1 MIIGIGLAI
10 AVGLFAR
17 AIGLDRDRAFYPVV
31 LIVVGSYYVLFA
43 TMAGATANAL
53 LPEIAFFALF
63 AAAATLG
70 FKSSLWIVVA
80 GLAGHGIFDFVRGGL
95 VPGTGVPTWW
105 PAFCGAY
112 DVTAALFLAALLVF
126 KNRSFKPAWTAS
138 APRR

>member
-1 MIIGIGLAI
+1 MPFVIGIGLAI

-17 AIGLDRDRAFYPVV
+17 FVGLDRDRAFYPVV

-43 TMAGATANAL
+43 VMAGATGRAL

-80 GLAGHGIFDFVRGGL
+80 GLAAHGVFDFVRGDHL
-95 VPGTGVPTWW
+95 PGSGVPTWW

-112 DVTAALFLAALLVF
+112 DVTAAALLTALLNAKRETIV
-126 KNRSFKPAWTAS
+126 PTAS
-138 APRR
+138 AS